1 MWYTYHKTDAKCNEE
16 TRSKACHKANP
27 IGEQKNVEEPSLS
40 TLAAANWKN
49 KHIQENPRQNI
60 LFLFNVM
67 CLMFWERKKGHELR
81 LSQTRKSKRDNYY
94 F

>member
-40 TLAAANWKN
+40 TLTAAN
-49 KHIQENPRQNI
+49 
-60 LFLFNVM
+60 
-67 CLMFWERKKGHELR
+67 
-81 LSQTRKSKRDNYY
+81 
-94 F
+94 